1 MNDFS
6 VSISPVAFIE
16 NDYTGSFGIPR
27 QSGLVKSV
35 KSKIVFTKEYRD
47 KNALRGLE
55 QYSDLWLIWGFSEN
69 ANKEWSPTV
78 RPPKLGGNKRVG
90 VFATRS
96 PFRPN
101 GLGLSRVSLINIC
114 ENEKDG
120 MYLVVGGAD
129 LKNNTPIYDIKPY
142 IPYTDCVLTASGGF
156 ATEHKDDFFEVVIP
170 ENIKKEFSADFIIKL
185 TEVLSL
191 NPVPQYKNSEKTYG
205 MRFADCEVRF
215 LSVDGKIKVT
225 DIIKADCL

>member
-1 MNDFS
+1 MTDFT
-6 VSISPVAFIE
+6 VSISPVAFAE

-27 QSGLVKSV
+27 QSGLVNSV
-35 KSKIVFTKEYRD
+35 KTKIIFTKEYRD

-69 ANKEWSPTV
+69 TGKKRSPTV

-101 GLGLSRVSLINIC
+101 GLGLSRVSLLNIC
-114 ENEKDG
+114 ENENDG

-129 LKNNTPIYDIKPY
+129 LKNNTPVYDIKPY
-142 IPYTDCVLTASGGF
+142 LPYTDCVPEAKGGF
-156 ATEHKDDFFEVVIP
+156 AAEHKDDFFKVEIP
-170 ENIKKEFSADFIIKL
+170 ENIKNGFSSDFILKL

-191 NPVPQYKNSEKTYG
+191 NPVPQYKNDEKTYG
-205 MRFADCEVRF
+205 MRFADCEIKF
-215 LSVDGKIKVT
+215 LSFDGVIKVT
-225 DIIKADCL
+225 DIKKADYL